1 MKQFNTIHI
10 YRLLLFVIMIFVSAC
25 NKDFLDRPKPTE
37 SITEEEVFKSP
48 NGVRSYFNGL
58 YSKMRQPWA
67 PIGATDYNE
76 TENWGYTSVN
86 ITRVNDGIDIINPSG
101 WYQSDYRHE
110 NREPS
115 YRRTVFTW
123 QFFYETI
130 NQANVIIKGVAASNT
145 ISDDD
150 KAALTAEAKA
160 LRGWFYFEV
169 VREFQFTVAKDP
181 NAPGVPVY
189 TEPTSVDNKGKPRGT
204 VAEVYAL
211 INEDLQYASEHIGSE
226 RVYKSQIILPVVYG
240 MIARTKLEQH
250 QWAEAIEAAQKARE
264 GFALDRD
271 SYDGAFRAMENSP
284 EVIWGFPQSVTGT
297 AQSQYY
303 NTPSSFFEKTGSGYD
318 NFFINTDFVAT
329 FSETDIRN
337 LFFISN
343 ASPTSQRRYAT
354 NKFGLPGSDEVD
366 LINGETVPLKEIDF
380 EESQP
385 MMRVAEMYLIEAE
398 ANAELGEDAEA
409 RDVLFILQKD
419 RDPEATLSG
428 NTGQV
433 LINEILLERR
443 KELYGELG
451 IDFLDLRRRQL
462 PLIRAGNHAPA
473 YQFNFP
479 ANSKEFILKIPQR
492 EIDTNDFID
501 ETDQND

>member
-1 MKQFNTIHI
+1 MKQFNINR
-10 YRLLLFVIMIFVSAC
+10 YRLLLLFIITSMSAC

-37 SITEEEVFKSP
+37 SITEEEVFKSAS
-48 NGVRSYFNGL
+48 GVRSYFNGL

-130 NQANVIIKGVAASNT
+130 NQTNVIIKGVAASST
-145 ISDDD
+145 ISDDH
-150 KAALTAEAKA
+150 KAKLTAEAKA
-160 LRGWFYFEV
+160 LRGWFYFEL
-169 VREFQFTVAKDP
+169 VREFQFTVAKDA

-211 INEDLQYASEHIGSE
+211 INEDLQYASQHIGSE
-226 RVYKSQIILPVVYG
+226 RLYKSQIILPVVYG
-240 MIARTKLEQH
+240 MIARTMLEQH
-250 QWAEAIEAAQKARE
+250 KWTEAIEAAQKARE

-271 SYDGAFRAMENSP
+271 SYDGAYRDMENST
-284 EVIWGFPQSVTGT
+284 EVMWGFPQTVTGA

-303 NTPSSFFEKTGSGYD
+303 NTPSSFFEKTGVGYD
-318 NFFINTDFVAT
+318 NFYINSDFVAT

-343 ASPTSQRRYAT
+343 ASPTSQRRYST
-354 NKFGLPGSDEVD
+354 NKFGLPGSEEID
-366 LINGETVPLKEIDF
+366 LINGQTVPLKEMDF

-385 MMRVAEMYLIEAE
+385 MMRIAEMYLIEAE
-398 ANAELGEDAEA
+398 ANAELGEDAA
-409 RDVLFILQKD
+409 AQDLLFTLQSD
-419 RDPEATLSG
+419 RDEAAAPSG
-428 NTGQV
+428 NTGAT

-462 PLIRAGNHAPA
+462 PLVRAGNHAPA

-479 ANSKEFILKIPQR
+479 ANSKEFILRIPQR

-501 ETDQND
+501 ESDQND